1 MNTVLDDNKKVI
13 LYIFFSPVYIY
24 IIFHVIS
31 FHILIERLSMYNG
44 YTETFNHFLIL
55 LQLCLMSGEIIQM
68 SNQMS
73 LIFEAMDLSQASVS
87 KN

>member
-1 MNTVLDDNKKVI
+1 M
-13 LYIFFSPVYIY
+13 SQ
-24 IIFHVIS
+24 
-31 FHILIERLSMYNG
+31 LSMYNG

-87 KN
+87 KNSIFCTFDYPVSSFTKRQIIDVVQQGMV